1 MACCIFLNLLS
12 RFRSCKLSTCFPATD
27 AEVIPEIITKAF
39 GDCGDT
45 EWYSL
50 SNICY
55 KVVDTSSI
63 IKYASASSIC
73 QSSGGGLVKVDS
85 RDVRQLL
92 IDIMSTNE
100 YYWIGLR
107 DIDETNNPTAYRW
120 IIDNEVASG
129 YVDWGYYQPHYYY
142 QDCVVY
148 AYRLQAWGWYDVHCE
163 GIEGFRAHYIC
174 QKSSI
179 SLSAIE
185 SSDITSS
192 LVAASTESAMH
203 VDQEISS
210 SYTVDFEQPEL
221 SSDTSAQQITIA
233 ATTLMEV
240 TQLVNFERSSLQ
252 AGGQSSSNTIQKQ
265 SSSMTSVSANLVLWN
280 GELYHAS
287 ATLSITSSLVNETL
301 PDASI
306 EVVKSANLLSSST
319 PVLSDEWTAYIDPTA
334 TQSAPDYTTIME
346 DGVTYISPTSP
357 YEISLPLSAVD
368 ELVTIRKNSNL
379 KVIIGIHSFRDNI
392 SMVAA
397 EFCIIGI
404 IHIIAVVSNLIAPTY
419 KAD

>member
-1 MACCIFLNLLS
+1 MVEYRNCTIINIIIAS
-12 RFRSCKLSTCFPATD
+12 KL
-27 AEVIPEIITKAF
+27 IEIITKAF

-174 QKSSI
+174 QKCMNIIVLSNIYALIEIVLVLPSI

-265 SSSMTSVSANLVLWN
+265 SSSMISVSANLVLWN

-319 PVLSDEWTAYIDPTA
+319 PVLSDEWTG
-334 TQSAPDYTTIME
+334 MM
-346 DGVTYISPTSP
+346 
-357 YEISLPLSAVD
+357 
-368 ELVTIRKNSNL
+368 
-379 KVIIGIHSFRDNI
+379 
-392 SMVAA
+392 SMHMHGA
-397 EFCIIGI
+397 I
-404 IHIIAVVSNLIAPTY
+404 
-419 KAD
+419 